1 MAIIIPHSFIN
12 GTIAEASEVN
22 ANFTAIKLFVD
33 GLADGSEIESSAI
46 ITSKINN
53 SAVTTEKISNLA
65 ATTEKINNSAVT
77 TEKINNGNVTYVK
90 LDSADVLANLAFN
103 DQILIGGQVFG

>member
-12 GTIAEASEVN
+12 GTIAEATEVN

-33 GLADGSEIESSAI
+33 GLADGSEIEPSAI
-46 ITSKINN
+46 VTSKINN
-53 SAVTTEKISNLA
+53 A
-65 ATTEKINNSAVT
+65 AVT
-77 TEKINNGNVTYVK
+77 TEKINNGNVTYAK

-103 DQILIGGQVFG
+103 DQILLGGQVFG

>member
-12 GTIAEASEVN
+12 GTIAEATEVN

-33 GLADGSEIESSAI
+33 GLADGSEIEASAI
-46 ITSKINN
+46 VTSKINN
-53 SAVTTEKISNLA
+53 A
-65 ATTEKINNSAVT
+65 AVT
-77 TEKINNGNVTYVK
+77 TEKINNGNVTYAK

-103 DQILIGGQVFG
+103 DQILLGGQVFG